1 MASDDSKSLRESL
14 EKATSED
21 LSNWAEKSPAFTPAN
36 LTFVPPTSAHDQGI
50 PSTGSVDTDL
60 AKESHPISTPIAT
73 TTETS
78 IEYYGLVATEEARL
92 EVEKDS
98 VSIFM
103 ILPKFNLKTVGFTL
117 CKPFIKLSAVCQDS
131 SWHRF
136 LAMLLFV
143 WGILMPLYYAMP
155 KASET
160 QAQAYG
166 ATWSNRWIWI
176 NQTCPA
182 EQVCK

>member
-1 MASDDSKSLRESL
+1 MASYDSKSLRESL
-14 EKATSED
+14 EKATPES
-21 LSNWAEKSPAFTPAN
+21 LSNSAEKSPAFTPATS
-36 LTFVPPTSAHDQGI
+36 TFVPLISARDQGI

-60 AKESHPISTPIAT
+60 AKESHPISTPIST
-73 TTETS
+73 ITETS
-78 IEYYGLVATEEARL
+78 IEDCGLLATEEARL

-98 VSIFM
+98 VSIFTF
-103 ILPKFNLKTVGFTL
+103 LSKLNLKTVGFTL
-117 CKPFIKLSAVCQDS
+117 YRPFIKLAAVCQDS

-143 WGILMPLYYAMP
+143 RGILMPLYYAMP
-155 KASET
+155 TASAT

-166 ATWSNRWIWI
+166 ASWSSRWIWI